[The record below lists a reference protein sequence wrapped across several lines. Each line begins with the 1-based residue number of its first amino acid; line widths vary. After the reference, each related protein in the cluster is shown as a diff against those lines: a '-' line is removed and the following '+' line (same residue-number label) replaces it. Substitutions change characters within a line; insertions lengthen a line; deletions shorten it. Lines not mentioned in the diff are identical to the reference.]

1 MKELIKIRCKNNK
14 KTAEFPIGSTLSE
27 IFPAFGLQMPY
38 GPVSAKVNNKVE
50 GLNMRLYHNK
60 DVEFLD
66 LTSASG
72 NRAYTRTLFF
82 VLCKAV
88 HDLYPHGSVVIDIPV
103 SNGYYCDLT
112 LGRPVTQQDVD
123 ALRGRMQQ
131 IIDAHYVV
139 RRHECTTEEAMRIF
153 EERGTSSKVKLLKSL
168 GRLYTT
174 YYDID
179 GYADYY
185 YGSLLPNTGDLHLFG
200 LEKYYDGML
209 LRCPMTSS
217 PDRLGELIMQDK
229 MFGIFQ
235 EHHRWQKLMG
245 ISTVGD
251 FNDAVARGGANM
263 IVNVAE
269 ALQEK
274 KIAHIAEQIAARGN
288 VKLVMISGPSSSGKT
303 TTCKRLAIQL
313 VCNGIRP
320 VMLSLDDYFVDR
332 EQTPRDEKGDS
343 RRRGGAAPLR
353 LPHRQERQERQAP
366 AAGSRPGAGDRGY
379 PCAQSRTHR
388 QDTRRNQVQGL
399 RLGPHHHPSG
409 PPQLHTHHRQPPAAA
424 HHTRP

>member
-185 YGSLLPNTGDLHLFG
+185 YGSLLPNTGDL
-200 LEKYYDGML
+200 
-209 LRCPMTSS
+209 R
-217 PDRLGELIMQDK
+217 
-229 MFGIFQ
+229 
-235 EHHRWQKLMG
+235 
-245 ISTVGD
+245 
-251 FNDAVARGGANM
+251 
-263 IVNVAE
+263 
-269 ALQEK
+269 
-274 KIAHIAEQIAARGN
+274 
-288 VKLVMISGPSSSGKT
+288 
-303 TTCKRLAIQL
+303 
-313 VCNGIRP
+313 
-320 VMLSLDDYFVDR
+320 
-332 EQTPRDEKGDS
+332 
-343 RRRGGAAPLR
+343 AAP
-353 LPHRQERQERQAP
+353 
-366 AAGSRPGAGDRGY
+366 
-379 PCAQSRTHR
+379 
-388 QDTRRNQVQGL
+388 
-399 RLGPHHHPSG
+399 
-409 PPQLHTHHRQPPAAA
+409 
-424 HHTRP
+424 